1 MAKEIINPP
10 DVVPARG
17 WSHAIKTG
25 NTVYVAGQVGWDIE
39 GKLVGKDDFEAQARM
54 ALENLKRVLAA
65 AGAQM
70 TDVVQMNFYIINL
83 EDFAKIRNPY
93 REYFGKYYPCQTL
106 TVIKSLA
113 EPDLLIEIQAIAVI
127 D

>member
-17 WSHAIKTG
+17 WSHAIKCG
-25 NTVYVAGQVGWDIE
+25 NTVYVAGQVGWDVE
-39 GKLVGKDDFEAQARM
+39 GKLVGKGDFEAQSRM
-54 ALENLKRVLAA
+54 ALENLKRVLKAS
-65 AGAQM
+65 GAQM
-70 TDVVQMNFYIINL
+70 TDVVQMNFYITNL
-83 EDFAKIRNPY
+83 DDFPKIKNPY

-106 TVIKSLA
+106 TVISSLA
-113 EPDLLIEIQAIAVI
+113 EPDLLIEIQCIAVI

>member
-1 MAKEIINPP
+1 MPKEIINPP

-17 WSHAIKTG
+17 YSHAIKCG
-25 NTVYVAGQVGWDIE
+25 NTVYVAGQVAWDVE
-39 GKLVGKDDFEAQARM
+39 GKLVGKGDFEVQSRM

-70 TDVVQMNFYIINL
+70 TDVVQMNYYIRNL
-83 EDFAKIRNPY
+83 EDYPKIRNPY
-93 REYFGKYYPCQTL
+93 REYFGKYFPCQTL
-106 TVIKSLA
+106 TVISSLA
-113 EPDLLIEIQAIAVI
+113 DPDLLIEIQAVAVV

>member
-1 MAKEIINPP
+1 MPKEIINPP

-17 WSHAIKTG
+17 YSHAIKTG
-25 NTVYVAGQVGWDIE
+25 NTVYVAGQVAWDIN
-39 GKLVGKDDFEAQARM
+39 GQLVGKGDFETQARV
-54 ALENLKRVLAA
+54 ALDNLKRVLAA

-70 TDVVQMNFYIINL
+70 TDVVQMNFYITNL

-106 TVIKSLA
+106 TVISSLA
-113 EPDLLIEIQAIAVI
+113 DPDLLIEIQAIAVI

>member
-17 WSHAIKTG
+17 YSHAIKCG
-25 NTVYVAGQVGWDIE
+25 NTVYVAGQVAWDIE
-39 GKLVGKDDFEAQARM
+39 GKLIGKGDFEAQSRM

-113 EPDLLIEIQAIAVI
+113 DPDLLIEIQAIAVI

>member
-39 GKLVGKDDFEAQARM
+39 GKLVGKGDFEAQSRM

-106 TVIKSLA
+106 TVISSLA
-113 EPDLLIEIQAIAVI
+113 DPDLLIEIQAIAVI

>member
-25 NTVYVAGQVGWDIE
+25 NTVYVAGQVGWDVE
-39 GKLVGKDDFEAQARM
+39 GKLVGKGDFEAQSRM

-106 TVIKSLA
+106 TVISSLA
-113 EPDLLIEIQAIAVI
+113 DPDLLIEIQAIAVI

>member
-10 DVVPARG
+10 DVVAPRG
-17 WSHAIKTG
+17 YSHAIKVGDTI
-25 NTVYVAGQVGWDIE
+25 YIAGQVAWDVD
-39 GKLVGKDDFEAQARM
+39 GNLVGKGDFEAQARM

-65 AGAQM
+65 AGSQM
-70 TDVVQMNFYIINL
+70 TDIVQMNYYIRNL

-93 REYFGKYYPCQTL
+93 REYFGRYFPCQTL
-106 TVIKSLA
+106 TVISSLA
-113 EPDLLIEIQAIAVI
+113 DPDLLIEIQAIAVI